1 MRQVIGDL
9 LPVALGVA
17 ISPVPI
23 IAVILMLLAPKAK
36 AASVAFMIGWVLGI
50 TVVIT
55 VTTFLLD
62 PADSSDGGSSTTSA
76 VIKIVIGVLAML
88 LSVGQWR
95 SRPGPG
101 ETAALPAW
109 MAAIDKVTP
118 LKAAGLGALLSGLNP
133 KNLALCIAG
142 GAIIG
147 GADLTTNDTIIA
159 LIVFIA
165 IASSTVA
172 IPVLAFLVASERL
185 RGPLDELRV
194 WLTANNATVMSVL
207 LLVIGVAILGKG
219 IGGL

>member
-1 MRQVIGDL
+1 ML
-9 LPVALGVA
+9 
-17 ISPVPI
+17 
-23 IAVILMLLAPKAK
+23 AV
-36 AASVAFMIGWVLGI
+36 
-50 TVVIT
+50 
-55 VTTFLLD
+55 
-62 PADSSDGGSSTTSA
+62 
-76 VIKIVIGVLAML
+76 L
-88 LSVGQWR
+88 LSVRQWR

-147 GADLTTNDTIIA
+147 GADLSTSDE
-159 LIVFIA
+159 VIA
-165 IASSTVA
+165 IVVFVVIGSVTVA
-172 IPVLAFLVASERL
+172 GPVLAFLVASKRL
-185 RGPLDELRV
+185 RGPLDTLRV

>member
-1 MRQVIGDL
+1 MGNVIGAL
-9 LPVALGVA
+9 LPLALGVA

-36 AASVAFMIGWVLGI
+36 AASVAFMIGWGLGI

-55 VTTFLLD
+55 LTTFLLD
-62 PADSSDGGSSTTSA
+62 PADSSDGGSSSTSA
-76 VIKIVIGVLAML
+76 VIKIVIGVLAVL
-88 LSVGQWR
+88 LSVQQWR

-101 ETAALPAW
+101 ETAALPSW
-109 MAAIDKVTP
+109 VAAIDKVTP

-147 GADLTTNDTIIA
+147 GADLPTSDE
-159 LIVFIA
+159 VIA
-165 IASSTVA
+165 IVVFVVIGSVTVA
-172 IPVLAFLVASERL
+172 GPVLAFLVASERL
-185 RGPLDELRV
+185 RGPLDTLRV